1 MKKEKWIDEIL
12 QTAKGI
18 QPVDSNPYLA
28 AKVEARLQQQPVNKI
43 PLRWVYATVAAMLVV
58 LIINIAVWSRV
69 AGNKQNSTVQQLVQ
83 EYGLSDH
90 DFFSLNYS
98 N

>member
-1 MKKEKWIDEIL
+1 MNKEKWIDEIL
-12 QTAKGI
+12 QTAKDI
-18 QPVDSNPYLA
+18 QPVESNPYLA
-28 AKVEARLQQQPVNKI
+28 AKVAARLQQQPVNKI

-58 LIINIAVWSRV
+58 LAVNIAVWSKT
-69 AGNKQNSTVQQLVQ
+69 AGNKQNSPVQQLVR
-83 EYGLSDH
+83 EYGLSDQ